1 MFIIKPLH
9 ETSLK
14 FMRKT
19 RNVLYISKRTCNV
32 FYTITV
38 YVGLSY
44 DRFFSERSYL
54 GIKQIRFSVNRTLV
68 ASLMLSLTCR
78 VSKDCAHTRLVAE
91 LMQRRALRS
100 ATFVRRDRRKR
111 GDTFSSARRFICD
124 LPIIRKGASLYDL
137 EDSIASFSSPPRDFT
152 ST

>member
-78 VSKDCAHTRLVAE
+78 VSKDCAHTASCGAHAAPRITL
-91 LMQRRALRS
+91 
-100 ATFVRRDRRKR
+100 
-111 GDTFSSARRFICD
+111 GDVCPT
-124 LPIIRKGASLYDL
+124 
-137 EDSIASFSSPPRDFT
+137 
-152 ST
+152 